1 MIVIVKYSK
10 TELGQLVCHRVS
22 FPEGERVYPRIR
34 IRMLIPPKITYTTLP
49 LPPLKKET

>member
-1 MIVIVKYSK
+1 MSLLLSNTVKLNWGNLYV
-10 TELGQLVCHRVS
+10 TVS

-34 IRMLIPPKITYTTLP
+34 IRMLIPPKITYTKLP